1 MIEGDIRR
9 EKIIEIMS
17 NQKEPVSG
25 SDLAKKFSVSRQVI
39 VQDIALLRATN
50 KNILSTNKG
59 YFLYNPGKGP
69 RTVGAGVRESGRN
82 SESGADELR

>member
-50 KNILSTNKG
+50 KNILSTW
-59 YFLYNPGKGP
+59 L
-69 RTVGAGVRESGRN
+69 
-82 SESGADELR
+82 

>member
-59 YFLYNPGKGP
+59 YFLYNPGKVP
-69 RTVGAGVRESGRN
+69 AEAKEKLLCAAHDRADAG
-82 SESGADELR
+82 

>member
-69 RTVGAGVRESGRN
+69 QKPKIRSN
-82 SESGADELR
+82 SATDCSADVYR

>member
-69 RTVGAGVRESGRN
+69 QIAVENGGI
-82 SESGADELR
+82 DELILMMTGGYR